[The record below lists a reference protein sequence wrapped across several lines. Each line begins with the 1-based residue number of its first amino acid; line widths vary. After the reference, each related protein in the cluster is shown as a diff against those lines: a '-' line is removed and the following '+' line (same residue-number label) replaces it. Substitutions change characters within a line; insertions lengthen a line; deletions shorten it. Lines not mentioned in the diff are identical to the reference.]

1 MEKNIDKLIL
11 EAKNGDTKALMEIIE
26 YFDFTIKNLT
36 RNERKESQKD
46 YKQMLISEL
55 TIQVYKL
62 DENKVKNKKAYLQAC
77 LKNYFIKIN
86 KWSKVD
92 LNIEDTSEPFEL
104 DNYEIYENNHINE
117 YLKVLGKFLN
127 KRQLQIFKMRII
139 DNRSV
144 KDISEFYCV
153 SQNDIY
159 KILKNTEKK
168 VSNNRRLKEMI
179 INEFLYT

>member
-1 MEKNIDKLIL
+1 MEKDIDNLIL
-11 EAKNGDTKALMEIIE
+11 KAKNGDTKALMGIIE
-26 YFDFTIKNLT
+26 CFNFTIKNLT
-36 RNERKESQKD
+36 RNEKKESQKD
-46 YKQMLISEL
+46 YEQMLISEL

-92 LNIEDTSEPFEL
+92 LNIEDVSEAFEL
-104 DNYEIYENNHINE
+104 DNYDIYEDNHIGQ
-117 YLKVLGKFLN
+117 YLKVLERFLS
-127 KRQLQIFKMRII
+127 KRQLYIFKMRVI

-144 KDISEFYCV
+144 KDISKFYCV

-159 KILKNTEKK
+159 KILKNVQKK
-168 VSNNRRLKEMI
+168 ISNNKCLKEMI